1 MFLLCA
7 KLVRENKA
15 MQLSLNFG
23 QAPPL
28 GADILH
34 LRNRLMSA
42 FGPFRSSLRDEPVA
56 QLVKSLLSSR
66 THGGDAQA
74 TYERLK
80 RRYPSW
86 ADLASASG
94 GELRALLCPVT
105 YADEKADWLSCG
117 LKEIRRR
124 TGALDLDF
132 LAEWPV
138 EAAQDWL
145 KALDGVGPKVAG
157 EVLNFSR
164 LKRRCM
170 VVDSH
175 VHRVAKRYGLVSEVS
190 EPEGAAR
197 TLMELAPDAWTAED
211 FYELHWLMKRLGQMR
226 CTQSWARCGACPV
239 AASCLRRSIPPRSNL
254 AELHAR
260 PI

>member
-23 QAPPL
+23 HAPPL
-28 GADILH
+28 GADIVN

-66 THGGDAQA
+66 THVGDAQA

-190 EPEGAAR
+190 YGACAR
-197 TLMELAPDAWTAED
+197 RLDGGGFLRTALADEAIGTDALHPKLGAVRRLPGRCVLSAPVDSAALQPRRAPCQTDLAP
-211 FYELHWLMKRLGQMR
+211 H
-226 CTQSWARCGACPV
+226 SAR
-239 AASCLRRSIPPRSNL
+239 
-254 AELHAR
+254 
-260 PI
+260 